1 MKKVFFTASILC
13 VSLFLLL
20 GCGKEDKRELYLFN
34 WTYYTPDAM
43 IEQFEQEFDCEVHLD
58 YYSANE
64 EMYTKLQAGATGYD
78 MVFPSQ
84 NFVEIMI
91 KQDMLMELDQTR
103 LPNIKNV
110 NETILERLTYDPT
123 MKYAVPYGATAGG
136 VAVNKELVGDYEKS
150 WSIFERED
158 LKNKMSMLDDPRE
171 TMSATHIYL
180 GHDVNTTNEDDLA
193 EMEDTLK
200 NKWAPN
206 LVKFDAEGFGKSF
219 AQGNYWVAHGYAE
232 AIFTEMPKE
241 KWDTFDYFIPE
252 EGATLFIDSMCIL
265 KGSKNYDLAIE
276 FINFVHRPE
285 VYSIFL
291 DHFQFPP
298 ILNMEAANYTTK
310 PPMYEPGDLSRLQ
323 TPLDVGED
331 FAKYS
336 SIWEHVRMDY

>member
-1 MKKVFFTASILC
+1 MVTIIC
-13 VSLFLLL
+13 VALFVLT
-20 GCGKEDKRELYLFN
+20 CCSKSDKRELYLFN
-34 WTYYTPDAM
+34 WTYYTPDEM
-43 IEQFEQEFDCEVHLD
+43 ITQFEEEFDCEVHLD

-64 EMYTKLQAGATGYD
+64 EMFTKLQAGASGYD
-78 MVFPSQ
+78 IVFPSQ

-91 KQDMLMELDQTR
+91 KEDMLLELDKSR

-110 NETILERLTYDPT
+110 NKTILQRLRYDT
-123 MKYAVPYGATAGG
+123 EMNYAVPYGATTGG
-136 VAVNKELVGDYEKS
+136 IAVNTEMVPEYEKS

-180 GHDVNTTNEDDLA
+180 GHDVNTTDDADLA
-193 EMEDTLK
+193 ELEDVLK

-219 AQGNYWVAHGYAE
+219 AAGNYWVSHGYAE
-232 AIFTEMPKE
+232 AIFSEVPE
-241 KWDTFDYFIPE
+241 DKWDTFDYFIPE

-265 KGSKNYDLAIE
+265 KGSKHYDLALE

-291 DHFQFPP
+291 DYFQFPA

-310 PPMYEPGDLSRLQ
+310 QPMYEVGDISRYQ
-323 TPLDVGED
+323 TPLDVGVD
-331 FAKYS
+331 FIKYS
-336 SIWEHVRMDY
+336 SIWERVRMDY